1 MTPKKILVI
10 YTGGTIGMMQAPGK
24 RYLEAVD
31 FRYIRNFF
39 PEVERLTC
47 EIEYFAF
54 DVPIDSSN
62 MLPRIWID
70 LATMI
75 DNHYDEYDGFVI
87 LHGTDT
93 MSYTASALS
102 FMLENLQ
109 KPVIL
114 TGSQLPVAVL
124 RSDAKENLL
133 TSLEIASHPLNSLA
147 EVAICF
153 DSKVLRGNR
162 TLKFSSEKFQAFVS
176 PHYPPLAESGVDL
189 EFYYHNWLPKKSD
202 QPFTINTKL
211 CSDVGVLKFYPGIP
225 QKMVE
230 TIIEAPYLKGIVLET
245 YGAGNLP
252 DFDWVIRCLEK
263 RIQDGL
269 IVVNISQCTAGKV
282 IQERYKNS
290 KTLMNVGVISGHD
303 MILPAAVTKL
313 NYLIGKYDD
322 VELIKIKIKQSLRG
336 ELTEARYAV

>member
-1 MTPKKILVI
+1 MTPKKIFVI

-24 RYLEAVD
+24 KYLEPVD
-31 FRYIRNFF
+31 FRFIRDFF

-54 DVPIDSSN
+54 EKPIDSSN
-62 MLPRIWID
+62 MIPEVWIQ
-70 LATMI
+70 LAEMI
-75 DNHYDEYDGFVI
+75 EKNYDEFDGFVI

-102 FMLENLQ
+102 FMLENLS

-124 RSDAKENLL
+124 RSDAKENFL

-176 PHYPPLAESGVDL
+176 PHYPSLAESGVDL
-189 EFYYHNWLPKKSD
+189 EFYYHNWLSAKND
-202 QPFTINTKL
+202 QPFTIQTNL
-211 CSDVGVLKFYPGIP
+211 CADVGVLKFYPGIP
-225 QKMVE
+225 RKMVE
-230 TIIEAPYLKGIVLET
+230 AMVNLHNLKGIILET
-245 YGAGNLP
+245 YGAGNVP
-252 DFDWVIRCLEK
+252 DFDWVIECLQS
-263 RIQDGL
+263 RINEGL

-290 KTLMNVGVISGHD
+290 KTLMNIGVISGHD
-303 MILPAAVTKL
+303 MILPAAITKL
-313 NYLIGKYDD
+313 YYLLGKYDD
-322 VELIKIKIKQSLRG
+322 PELVKMKIKMSLRG
-336 ELTEARYAV
+336 ELSEARYAV